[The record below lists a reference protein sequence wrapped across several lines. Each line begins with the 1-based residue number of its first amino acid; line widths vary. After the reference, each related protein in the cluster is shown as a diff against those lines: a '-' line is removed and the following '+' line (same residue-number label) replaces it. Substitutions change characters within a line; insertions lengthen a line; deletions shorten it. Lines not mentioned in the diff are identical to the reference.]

1 MKMKTDNFKKH
12 TTKNFLQRFL
22 IDRFFDTFI
31 SELKALGPDSILD
44 AGCGEGFTLERVRR
58 AAIGT
63 KLEGLDFLDRAIQL
77 GKITHPEL
85 SLKQGNIY
93 ELPYE
98 DNSFDVVL
106 CLEVLEHLE
115 YPERALK
122 ELQRVAR
129 KYCIVSVPNE
139 PLFQMANFLRG
150 KNLTRWGNDI
160 EHIQHWSTS
169 GIGKLVGKFFEVQK
183 TRTPFP
189 WTIVVSAKSAK

>member
-1 MKMKTDNFKKH
+1 MV
-12 TTKNFLQRFL
+12 RG
-22 IDRFFDTFI
+22 
-31 SELKALGPDSILD
+31 S
-44 AGCGEGFTLERVRR
+44 LERVRR

-77 GKITHPEL
+77 GKNHPPEL

-122 ELQRVAR
+122 AELQRVAR

-139 PLFQMANFLRG
+139 PFFQMANFC
-150 KNLTRWGNDI
+150 
-160 EHIQHWSTS
+160 
-169 GIGKLVGKFFEVQK
+169 EVK
-183 TRTPFP
+183 
-189 WTIVVSAKSAK
+189 I